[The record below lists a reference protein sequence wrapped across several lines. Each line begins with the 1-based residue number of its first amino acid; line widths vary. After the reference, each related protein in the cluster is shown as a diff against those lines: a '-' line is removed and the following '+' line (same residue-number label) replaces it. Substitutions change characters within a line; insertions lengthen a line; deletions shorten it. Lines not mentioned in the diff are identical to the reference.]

1 MIPAASPVSFESAPG
16 DARAELR
23 ALMRLAGPLVGANL
37 LQMAVYASDVIFIA
51 RLGTAALAAATLG
64 VYLYS
69 VILFAL
75 VGLVGS
81 AAPVIA
87 AELGRRRHA
96 VREVRR
102 STRMALWL
110 AVIGCLPF
118 MLALANGEAIL
129 RTIGQDAHAAAAAGA
144 FLDILLWALIPAT
157 AAAVLRTTVAALGRP
172 GWAMMVTALALVVNV
187 IGNWLLVFGNAGFPA
202 LGIRGSAIASVTTSV
217 MMVTAYVVMIR
228 RDRRLRRYRLFG
240 KWWRP
245 EWARLRE
252 LVRLGVPIAM
262 TMTFEGAVFSAA
274 AFLMGLIGVTEVAA
288 HAVALQIA
296 AIAFQAPYGIAQAA
310 TIRVGMAYGAADHGW
325 IGRAGRVA
333 LIVGTGFMVL
343 TAIALWIAPRLFVS
357 AYLDTSD
364 PANARTV
371 ALAVAY
377 LAVAAAFQIFDGA
390 QVVAAGVLRG
400 LQDTRIPMI
409 VAGLGYWV
417 AGFGTALLFGF
428 GLHWQ
433 GVGIWIGLATGL
445 AAVAVALGW
454 RWAWRDRLVLLPAAP
469 APMMAVPAGAI

>member
-1 MIPAASPVSFESAPG
+1 M
-16 DARAELR
+16 
-23 ALMRLAGPLVGANL
+23 
-37 LQMAVYASDVIFIA
+37 MA
-51 RLGTAALAAATLG
+51 
-64 VYLYS
+64 
-69 VILFAL
+69 
-75 VGLVGS
+75 
-81 AAPVIA
+81 
-87 AELGRRRHA
+87 
-96 VREVRR
+96 
-102 STRMALWL
+102 
-110 AVIGCLPF
+110 
-118 MLALANGEAIL
+118 
-129 RTIGQDAHAAAAAGA
+129 
-144 FLDILLWALIPAT
+144 
-157 AAAVLRTTVAALGRP
+157 
-172 GWAMMVTALALVVNV
+172 
-187 IGNWLLVFGNAGFPA
+187 
-202 LGIRGSAIASVTTSV
+202 
-217 MMVTAYVVMIR
+217 TAYVVMIR

-296 AIAFQAPYGIAQAA
+296 AIAFQVPYGIAQAA

-428 GLHWQ
+428 GLHWR

-454 RWAWRDRLVLLPAAP
+454 RWAWRDRLGLLPAASV
-469 APMMAVPAGAI
+469 PMMAVPAGAI